1 MGITK
6 RVVMDAEGIDR
17 SITRI
22 AYEML
27 EDNKGATDLILVAI
41 RSGGI
46 LLSGRIK
53 EKIANIEGVE
63 VPRGILDITLYRDD
77 VVMTGKKPQMGETD
91 IPCSLNDKKVVL
103 VDDVIFTGR
112 TIRAAMDA
120 LMDFGRPRLIRLAV
134 LVDRGH
140 RELPIRPDY
149 VGEVLPSAL
158 WEDVNVNLSKSG
170 GTDEVL
176 IIQDMGMD

>member
-1 MGITK
+1 MENGK
-6 RVVMDAEGIDR
+6 QVVLDAQSIDR
-17 SITRI
+17 SISRI

-27 EDNKGATDLILVAI
+27 EDNKGAGDLIIIAI

-46 LLSGRIK
+46 LLARRIR
-53 EKIANIEGVE
+53 EKIGRIEGVD
-63 VPRGILDITLYRDD
+63 VPLGILDITLYRDD
-77 VVMTGKKPQMGETD
+77 VTMTDKKPHMGETD
-91 IPCSLNDKKVVL
+91 ITFSLDNKKVVL

-120 LMDFGRPRLIRLAV
+120 LMDFGRPQLIRLAV

-149 VGEVLPSAL
+149 VGEKLPSAL
-158 WEDVNVNLSKSG
+158 WEEVSVNLSESG
-170 GTDEVL
+170 GSDEVL
-176 IIQDMGMD
+176 IHQG

>member
-1 MGITK
+1 MGGTK
-6 RVVMDAEGIDR
+6 RVVMDAKGIER
-17 SITRI
+17 SVTRI

-27 EDNKGATDLILVAI
+27 EDNKGASDLILVAI

-46 LLSGRIK
+46 LLSRRIQK
-53 EKIANIEGVE
+53 AIARNEGVDI
-63 VPRGILDITLYRDD
+63 PLGILDITLYRDD
-77 VVMTGKKPQMGETD
+77 VVLTGKMPKMGETD
-91 IPCSLNDKKVVL
+91 IPFSLNGKKVVL

-120 LMDFGRPRLIRLAV
+120 LMDFGRPQLIRLAV

-149 VGEVLPSAL
+149 VGEKLPSTL
-158 WEDVNVNLSKSG
+158 WEDISVNLSESG
-170 GTDEVL
+170 GADEVVVL
-176 IIQDMGMD
+176 

>member
-1 MGITK
+1 MGGTK
-6 RVVMDAEGIDR
+6 RVVMDAEGINR
-17 SITRI
+17 SVTRI

-27 EDNKGATDLILVAI
+27 EDNKGASDLILVAV

-46 LLSGRIK
+46 LLSRRIQK
-53 EKIANIEGVE
+53 AIARIEGVDIP
-63 VPRGILDITLYRDD
+63 VGILDITLYRDD
-77 VVMTGKKPQMGETD
+77 VVMTDKKPKMGETD
-91 IPCSLNDKKVVL
+91 IPCSLNGKKVVL

-120 LMDFGRPRLIRLAV
+120 LMDFGRPQLIRLAV

-149 VGEVLPSAL
+149 VGEKLPSSL
-158 WEDVNVNLSKSG
+158 WEDVSVNLSPSG
-170 GTDEVL
+170 GSDQVVIL
-176 IIQDMGMD
+176 